1 MAERNVN
8 ETTMKCAVNERYGPP
23 ESLVVKRIPVPVP
36 KTDELLIR
44 VRATTVNRTDCG
56 FLRGKPFI
64 ARFFSGLITP
74 KYPCLG
80 CEFAGE
86 IAAVGASVTRFAVG
100 DAVIGF
106 NDSRF
111 GGHAE
116 YMVLNEKDA
125 VAPKPANMPFET
137 AAALTEGAHYALCD
151 LRAAR
156 IAPGQRWLVN
166 GGTGAIGSAAVQLC
180 KHFGVHVTAVCGTA
194 HLETLRGLGAD
205 VVIDYTK
212 EDFTLRP
219 DRFDVVFDA
228 VGKRSFS
235 ECRRILTERG
245 IYISTELG
253 PNAENPFLALTAPFR
268 RGQKVLFPLPTIT
281 AEDVRFL
288 STLAENGEL
297 RPLIDRTY
305 PLERITEAY
314 QYVETGQKIGNVVI
328 LP

>member
-1 MAERNVN
+1 MN

-23 ESLVVKRIPVPVP
+23 ESLVVKRVPVPVP
-36 KTDELLIR
+36 KADELLIR
-44 VRATTVNRTDCG
+44 VRATTVNRTDRG
-56 FLRGKPFI
+56 FLRGEPFLT
-64 ARFFSGLITP
+64 RFFSGLVRP

-86 IAAVGASVTRFAVG
+86 IAAIGASVTRFAVG

-125 VAPKPANMPFET
+125 IARKPKNLPFEQ

-151 LRAAR
+151 IRAAD
-156 IAPGQRWLVN
+156 IAAGQRWLVN

-180 KHFGVHVTAVCGTA
+180 KHFGAHVTAVCGTA

-228 VGKRSFS
+228 VGKRSFG
-235 ECRRILTERG
+235 ECRRILTEHG

-268 RGQKVLFPLPTIT
+268 SGQKVLFPIPTSS

-288 STLAENGEL
+288 AELAERGEL

-305 PLERITEAY
+305 PLERIAEAY
-314 QYVETGQKIGNVVI
+314 RYVETGQKIGNVMI
-328 LP
+328 IP